1 MTSDHEGFMRLAL
14 EESRLALEAGN
25 VPVGSVVVK
34 DGHAVGRGR
43 NQVNSHADPTA
54 HAETV
59 AIRDACANLR
69 TPDLSGSTCYTVME
83 PCPMCCWAILEA
95 GISKLVLGARH
106 AEMKRAD
113 YGDYAVEKLLLMT
126 RRGLE
131 IVTGV
136 LVADCETIRRSWK
149 GWVEP

>member
-1 MTSDHEGFMRLAL
+1 MTFDHDRFMKLAL
-14 EESRLALEAGN
+14 EESRLALEAEN
-25 VPVGSVVVK
+25 VPVGSVIVK
-34 DGHAVGRGR
+34 DGHVIGKGR
-43 NQVNSHADPTA
+43 NQVNSHSDPTA

-59 AIRDACANLR
+59 AIRDACANLQ

-95 GISKLVLGARH
+95 GISGLVLGARH

-126 RRGLE
+126 RRKLE

-136 LVADCETIRRSWK
+136 MVADCEAMRRSW
-149 GWVEP
+149 

>member
-1 MTSDHEGFMRLAL
+1 MTFDHDRFMK
-14 EESRLALEAGN
+14 LALEAEN
-25 VPVGSVVVK
+25 VPVGSVMVK
-34 DGHAVGRGR
+34 DGHVIGKGR
-43 NQVNSHADPTA
+43 NQVNSHSDPTA

-59 AIRDACANLR
+59 AIRDACANLQ

-95 GISKLVLGARH
+95 GISGLVLGARH

-126 RRGLE
+126 RRKLE

-136 LVADCETIRRSWK
+136 MVADCEAMRRSWK
-149 GWVEP
+149 GWVDP